1 MAIEKFTP
9 NIKNPGINKATG
21 AYARG
26 DIAEQA
32 DWSQVYNAIDKSF
45 QGMMGAIAETIAIDK
60 ALLKTL
66 TEKDDQFKKGIANLQ
81 ESGNSALDKTSD
93 QIISDVSGGEK
104 TEWFQLNRRERK
116 EAISK
121 LNDVQGVK
129 NVITSVISDI
139 GTGNINDLNWSNFS
153 KNVKVK
159 EFFNHIMNNEA
170 APGTDLFTLDT
181 SGNTPVIKFAGKEL
195 AFQDLQSGATIFK
208 SGKEMKTS
216 IKDLLQASITTGI
229 QRRDSL
235 ANSPDS
241 VTGGKKMDMERF
253 LQESRD
259 NIKNLSETEDNYE
272 FIFNNL
278 THTIDPRNRATIYDP
293 NNEQHVADVEQY
305 INDYIT
311 NGMGEDPQLDLS
323 AEQKQSREDRA
334 SGVVRLGGRAVDA
347 ATNDR
352 AEELTKVVQSL
363 VPDAEGKMF
372 EPGSLPRFEEN
383 YGKTIRTG
391 IQPKTI
397 ALDEAMEN
405 YIAKDFIRGRGI
417 LNFKNQLN
425 NVIDKYNSGE
435 SLTPNQQSVLS
446 AYKVMLGGFDEKVNL
461 KQHFDPGA
469 VDLSEPINY
478 DRNSKIVT
486 LTLKGATKPQP
497 FNLRKPSERKKFFE
511 LLMEFKNTNRET
523 GGYAIDHYYSKGDIL
538 FDDIDESKPEL

>member
-45 QGMMGAIAETIAIDK
+45 QGMMGAIAQTVAIDK

-66 TEKDDQFKKGIANLQ
+66 TDKDDQFKKGIANLQ

-93 QIISDVSGGEK
+93 QIISDVSSGEK

-170 APGTDLFTLDT
+170 APGTDLFSLDT

-195 AFQDLQSGATIFK
+195 DFQDLQSGATIFK

-216 IKDLLQASITTGI
+216 IKGLLEASIDTGVKK
-229 QRRDSL
+229 RESL
-235 ANSPDS
+235 AGKTDG
-241 VTGGKKMDMERF
+241 VGGGTTMDMERF

-305 INDYIT
+305 INDYIS
-311 NGMGEDPQLDLS
+311 NAMGEGPQVQRS
-323 AEQKQSREDRA
+323 TEEIEKAKDRA
-334 SGVVRLGGRAVDA
+334 KGKTNLGGRSIDA
-347 ATNDR
+347 DVIER
-352 AEELTKVVQSL
+352 ARGL
-363 VPDAEGKMF
+363 VPVLQGLTSHTDKPSGPVEKITRDEYVSVKNAQESEGTKQSTRDLF
-372 EPGSLPRFEEN
+372 TKINS
-383 YGKTIRTG
+383 
-391 IQPKTI
+391 
-397 ALDEAMEN
+397 A
-405 YIAKDFIRGRGI
+405 RGFLQNG
-417 LNFKNQLN
+417 NVYLN
-425 NVIDKYNSGE
+425 NLVDKYNDGGMN
-435 SLTPNQQSVLS
+435 SLD
-446 AYKVMLGGFDEKVNL
+446 AEEKDVMSSYLKFKGQFDEQTDL
-461 KQHFDPGA
+461 TQYFDPSAIDRSAG
-469 VDLSEPINY
+469 VNY
-478 DRNSKIVT
+478 NRIDKII
-486 LTLKGATKPQP
+486 TLKLPGAEAPQE
-497 FNLRKPSERKKFFE
+497 FDLKNKDELQRISE
-511 LLMEFKNTNRET
+511 LMMKVTGLNQVE
-523 GGYAIDHYYSKGDIL
+523 GGYALKYLFQNAAENNIFSIDPN
-538 FDDIDESKPEL
+538 KPKLQ

>member
-195 AFQDLQSGATIFK
+195 DFQDLQSGATIFK

-216 IKDLLQASITTGI
+216 IKGLLDTSIQAGI
-229 QRRDSL
+229 KRRNAL
-235 ANSPDS
+235 ATQTDG
-241 VTGGKKMDMERF
+241 VGGGATMDMERF
-253 LQESRD
+253 LKESRD

-311 NGMGEDPQLDLS
+311 NGMGEGPQIQRS
-323 AEQKQSREDRA
+323 TEEIEKSKDRA
-334 SGVVRLGGRAVDA
+334 KGKTNLGGRSIDA
-347 ATNDR
+347 DVIER
-352 AEELTKVVQSL
+352 ARGL
-363 VPDAEGKMF
+363 VPVLQGLTSHTDKPSGPVEKITRVEYVNIKNAQENEGTKQSTRDLF
-372 EPGSLPRFEEN
+372 TKINS
-383 YGKTIRTG
+383 
-391 IQPKTI
+391 
-397 ALDEAMEN
+397 A
-405 YIAKDFIRGRGI
+405 RGFLQNG
-417 LNFKNQLN
+417 NVYLN
-425 NVIDKYNSGE
+425 NLVDKYNDGGMN
-435 SLTPNQQSVLS
+435 SLN
-446 AYKVMLGGFDEKVNL
+446 AEEKDVMSSYLEFKGQFDEQTDL
-461 KQHFDPGA
+461 TQYFDPSAIDRSAG
-469 VDLSEPINY
+469 VNY
-478 DRNSKIVT
+478 NRIDKII
-486 LTLKGATKPQP
+486 TLKLPGAEAPQE
-497 FNLRKPSERKKFFE
+497 FDLKNEDELQRISE
-511 LLMEFKNTNRET
+511 LMMKVTGLNQVE
-523 GGYAIDHYYSKGDIL
+523 GGYALKYL
-538 FDDIDESKPEL
+538 FKQAADNNVFTVDPNKPKLQ